1 MVNRA
6 KVYFTD
12 LRAKLGKNLLD
23 KLKKLVLE
31 AGIKEID
38 FKDKFAALKIYFGE
52 PGNLSYIRPNY
63 AACIVK
69 LIKELEGRPFF

>member
-1 MVNRA
+1 MVNRV

-12 LRAKLGKNLLD
+12 LRAKPGKNLLG

-38 FKDKFAALKIYFGE
+38 FKKMFASLKIHFLG
-52 PGNLSYIRPNY
+52 
-63 AACIVK
+63 A
-69 LIKELEGRPFF
+69 

>member
-1 MVNRA
+1 VNRA

-12 LRAKLGKNLLD
+12 LRAKPGKNLLD

-38 FKDKFAALKIYFGE
+38 FKKKFVSLKIHFGE
-52 PGNLSYIRPNY
+52 PENF
-63 AACIVK
+63 K
-69 LIKELEGRPFF
+69 PFGICRRAFYFYRKRRIFENSVV

>member
-12 LRAKLGKNLLD
+12 LRAKPGKNLLD

-38 FKDKFAALKIYFGE
+38 FKDKFAALKIHWAKS
-52 PGNLSYIRPNY
+52 LTLKR
-63 AACIVK
+63 
-69 LIKELEGRPFF
+69 LISID

>member
-1 MVNRA
+1 MNIVNKT

-12 LRAKLGKNLLD
+12 LRAKPGKNLLD

-38 FKDKFAALKIYFGE
+38 FKDKFAALKIHWAKS
-52 PGNLSYIRPNY
+52 LTLKR
-63 AACIVK
+63 
-69 LIKELEGRPFF
+69 LISID

>member
-1 MVNRA
+1 MKGQVNMVDRA

-12 LRAKLGKNLLD
+12 LRAKPGKNLLD

-38 FKDKFAALKIYFGE
+38 FKIQ
-52 PGNLSYIRPNY
+52 N
-63 AACIVK
+63 CQC
-69 LIKELEGRPFF
+69 LENKCAYKKPE